1 MIGYYSIGFSV
12 LVAIAA
18 IAAGPL
24 VLRVGNAWAIV
35 LEAIAVSYCFLG
47 VLLNLATPGELS
59 PLYLLIF
66 TVLPVACVIAACL
79 ISRHLERA
87 DQELAAVGDADPFPR
102 A

>member
-1 MIGYYSIGFSV
+1 MIGYYSIGFSI

-47 VLLNLATPGELS
+47 ILLNLATPGELS
-59 PLYLLIF
+59 PLYLLLF
-66 TVLPVACVIAACL
+66 TALPIGCVIAAYL
-79 ISRHLERA
+79 ISRHLEHT
-87 DQELAAVGDADPFPR
+87 DNTTDS
-102 A
+102 